1 MPKKEINYKIL
12 SCELDEVLVKLQ
24 DTATNLNNA
33 IELYKR
39 GQAIVK
45 ELETYLS
52 QAENV
57 IRKLSSDKPKTN
69 Q

>member
-12 SCELDEVLVKLQ
+12 SSELDEVLVKLQ
-24 DTATNLNNA
+24 DTATNLDNA

>member
-12 SCELDEVLVKLQ
+12 SSELDEVLVKLQ
-24 DTATNLNNA
+24 DTATNLDNA

-45 ELETYLS
+45 ELETYIS